1 MIFSFKDIASEE
13 LYSSARILFVT
24 GQYGIFNNL
33 AIDAISE
40 LCKPKDDILS
50 DPEFIEDLKDDG
62 VSETEIMAVI
72 SNSVDIETFM
82 RVNGVLPMMGLWFCS
97 IDYSFMTKKQLNW
110 LDNYMKSPSSSGKLV
125 VFCTDWKKYNTL
137 LRSKIVRNS
146 AFVHL
151 IKLSYPSRSTL
162 ETVVSELFY
171 ERGALIEKRAIEL
184 FIMRMSSSYDEY
196 AEIIDK
202 IIVESV
208 PSEAPKG
215 TYMITYENTLNA
227 MKGIE
232 NFVIDDFLLKLLVP
246 LGSERSNGKNKIYRI
261 LGSLLDEFGARQL
274 VAKLKS
280 KIEDYIE
287 FRLIINNGIIPI
299 KVMYSVPEAKE
310 RLGEKHKLCR
320 YSDYTFRKMAKIAA
334 ETSLRDWTYMKMIL
348 SNADKFSDESYERVL
363 YSLINRSVLTESR
376 LNNDIGIDNIS
387 TITLKN
393 LDSIVFEEDKLLYN
407 VGGV

>member
-33 AIDAISE
+33 AIDAIRE
-40 LCKPKDDILS
+40 LCKPSDDILS

-82 RVNGVLPMMGLWFCS
+82 RVNSVLPMMGLWFCS
-97 IDYSFMTKKQLNW
+97 VDYSFMTKKQLNW

-171 ERGALIEKRAIEL
+171 ERGALIEKE
-184 FIMRMSSSYDEY
+184 
-196 AEIIDK
+196 
-202 IIVESV
+202 
-208 PSEAPKG
+208 
-215 TYMITYENTLNA
+215 
-227 MKGIE
+227 
-232 NFVIDDFLLKLLVP
+232 
-246 LGSERSNGKNKIYRI
+246 
-261 LGSLLDEFGARQL
+261 Q
-274 VAKLKS
+274 
-280 KIEDYIE
+280 
-287 FRLIINNGIIPI
+287 
-299 KVMYSVPEAKE
+299 
-310 RLGEKHKLCR
+310 
-320 YSDYTFRKMAKIAA
+320 
-334 ETSLRDWTYMKMIL
+334 
-348 SNADKFSDESYERVL
+348 
-363 YSLINRSVLTESR
+363 
-376 LNNDIGIDNIS
+376 
-387 TITLKN
+387 
-393 LDSIVFEEDKLLYN
+393 
-407 VGGV
+407 